1 MSSGKKLLRGSA
13 LRTFGFFVQVITVLL
28 VTPFIVNTLG
38 DKAYG
43 YWVLVGSVVGY
54 YALFD
59 FGFQNALV
67 QGLGKA
73 FGQNDTEAG
82 RKLTATTFYI
92 YLTLA
97 AIVLTVTGVVVC
109 ICQFFI
115 PDPTDVTIFRV
126 VAVLMGLRTAVVFVG
141 KLFDGVLAA
150 RVRYDLSVVGV
161 IMNTLLSYGCIYLVL
176 REGYALKAMGVCVL
190 FAATCQFA
198 YSSFMARRE
207 YGELTLS
214 WSAFDRD
221 QVKGIFSFSINTFI
235 IRISNMLRFQA
246 QNFVIGHY
254 MGAAAVTPYSLGV
267 RLIVYFMEFI
277 LAVFG
282 VMLPIY
288 SRDFG
293 RDDPDLIRKRFLQV
307 TQLSTIVAG
316 YVGASLYFYFEPFV
330 VCWLGEGYEETY
342 ACGKVLTIS
351 ATMAL
356 TQTSCNTVLM
366 GVNRHKTYARI
377 CLAEGIINVVLSI
390 ILVQKM
396 GLIGA
401 AWSTTITLGARAII
415 QGLYTCHAIKLS
427 YWRYYKL
434 LLRNAYCTIAPVLI
448 YCHFVQELVQPTY
461 LSMAIYNLGQVA
473 LIGPILYFLVS
484 KSTRQTVIG
493 AVLKKT
499 KK

>member
-1 MSSGKKLLRGSA
+1 
-13 LRTFGFFVQVITVLL
+13 
-28 VTPFIVNTLG
+28 
-38 DKAYG
+38 
-43 YWVLVGSVVGY
+43 
-54 YALFD
+54 
-59 FGFQNALV
+59 
-67 QGLGKA
+67 
-73 FGQNDTEAG
+73 
-82 RKLTATTFYI
+82 
-92 YLTLA
+92 
-97 AIVLTVTGVVVC
+97 
-109 ICQFFI
+109 
-115 PDPTDVTIFRV
+115 

-176 REGYALKAMGVCVL
+176 REGHGLKAMGVCVL
-190 FAATCQFA
+190 FAAVCQFA
-198 YSSFMARRE
+198 YSNVMARRE
-207 YGELTLS
+207 YADLSLS
-214 WSAFDRD
+214 WSAFDRV

-235 IRISNMLRFQA
+235 IRISNMMRFQA
-246 QNFVIGHY
+246 QNFVIGYY

-277 LAVFG
+277 LAAFG

-293 RDDPDLIRKRFLQV
+293 RDDPALIRKRFLQV

-316 YVGASLYFYFEPFV
+316 FVGASLYFYFEPFV
-330 VCWLGEGYEETY
+330 VWWLGEGFEDTY

-356 TQTSCNTVLM
+356 MQTSCNTVLM
-366 GVNRHKTYARI
+366 GVNKHKTYARI
-377 CLAEGIINVVLSI
+377 CLAEGIINVILSI

-401 AWSTTITLGARAII
+401 AWSTTMTLGARAVI
-415 QGLYTCHAIKLS
+415 QGLYTCHAIELS

-434 LLRNAYCTIAPVLI
+434 LLGTAYCTIAPVLV
-448 YCHFVQELVQPTY
+448 YCYFIEPYLQPTFW
-461 LSMAIYNLGQVA
+461 SMAFCSAGQVA

-484 KSTRQTVIG
+484 KKTRQTVIG
-493 AVLKKT
+493 AIRRKK
-499 KK
+499 

>member
-13 LRTFGFFVQVITVLL
+13 LRTFGFFVQVLTVLL

-43 YWVLVGSVVGY
+43 YWVLVGSIVGY

-73 FGQNDTEAG
+73 FGEGDDAAG
-82 RKLTATTFYI
+82 RRLTATTFYI

-97 AIVLTVTGVVVC
+97 AIVLTVTGVVIC
-109 ICQFFI
+109 ICHFFI
-115 PDPTDVTIFRV
+115 DNPTDVTVFRV
-126 VAVLMGLRTAVVFVG
+126 VCLLMGLRTAVVFVG

-150 RVRYDLSVVGV
+150 LVRYDLSVVGV
-161 IMNTLLSYGCIYLVL
+161 IMNTLLSYGSIYLVL
-176 REGYALKAMGVCVL
+176 REGYGLKAMGVCV
-190 FAATCQFA
+190 FGAAACQFA
-198 YSSFMARRE
+198 YSSFMARRK
-207 YGELTLS
+207 YDDLTLS

-221 QVKGIFSFSINTFI
+221 EVKGIFTFSINTFI
-235 IRISNMLRFQA
+235 IRISNMMRFQA
-246 QNFVIGHY
+246 QNFVIGY
-254 MGAAAVTPYSLGV
+254 FMSAAAVTPYSLGV

-277 LAVFG
+277 LAAFG
-282 VMLPIY
+282 VMLPVY

-293 RDDPDLIRKRFLQV
+293 RKDPDLIRKRFLQV

-316 YVGASLYFYFEPFV
+316 FVGASLYFYFEPFV
-330 VCWLGEGYEETY
+330 IWWLGEGFEDTYE
-342 ACGKVLTIS
+342 CGKILTIS

-366 GVNRHKTYARI
+366 GVNRHKIYARI
-377 CLAEGIINVVLSI
+377 CLAEGIINVGLSI
-390 ILVQKM
+390 ILVQKF
-396 GLIGA
+396 GLVGA

-415 QGLYTCHAIKLS
+415 QGAYTCHAIELS

-434 LLRNAYCTIAPVLI
+434 LLGTAYCAMAPVFL
-448 YCHFVQELVQPTY
+448 YCYFTQDFLEPTFI
-461 LSMAIYNLGQVA
+461 SMAACSIVQVA
-473 LIGPILYFLVS
+473 LVGPILYFLVS
-484 KSTRQTVIG
+484 KNTRKSIIG
-493 AVLKKT
+493 AILRKK
-499 KK
+499 